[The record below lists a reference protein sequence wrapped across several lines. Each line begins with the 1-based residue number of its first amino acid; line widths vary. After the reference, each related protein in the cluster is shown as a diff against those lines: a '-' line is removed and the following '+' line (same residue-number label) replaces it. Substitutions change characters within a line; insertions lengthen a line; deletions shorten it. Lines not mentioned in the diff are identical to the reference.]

1 MMKTRAA
8 VVWETNTPFAI
19 ETLDLEPPRAGE
31 VLVKLAAAGVC
42 RSDWNVL
49 IGDTKHPLP
58 VVTGHEGAGV
68 VQEVGA
74 GVTHVKPG
82 DRVALNWAPACGEC
96 FYCLN
101 DRPSLCESYV
111 DAIWAGVQM
120 DGTPRLFKDG
130 KPLYQFCSLG
140 CFADYA
146 VVPAVSCVPVA
157 DAVPLEIAALIGCA
171 VTTGVGAALNTAQV
185 KPGSN
190 VAIYGVGGV
199 GLSTV
204 MGAKLAGAK
213 CIIAVDIAQAKRDI
227 ALGFGATH
235 FVTAG
240 PGAVDAIRS
249 LTDGR
254 GADYVFDGTGVP
266 AVQEECLEAARPGG
280 LVVFEGLAPMG
291 STTNLPGAVL
301 TRTEKTVTG
310 SYYGTSNAKRDFPRF
325 ADLYARGLLDLDRLM
340 SKTYRLEQI
349 NEAYAEMLAGGMAR
363 GVILF
368 DDGA

>member
-101 DRPSLCESYV
+101 DRPSLCEATWIRS
-111 DAIWAGVQM
+111 GRG
-120 DGTPRLFKDG
+120 DGRHASSRTANALVLP
-130 KPLYQFCSLG
+130 LG

-146 VVPAVSCVPVA
+146 VVP
-157 DAVPLEIAALIGCA
+157 
-171 VTTGVGAALNTAQV
+171 
-185 KPGSN
+185 
-190 VAIYGVGGV
+190 
-199 GLSTV
+199 
-204 MGAKLAGAK
+204 
-213 CIIAVDIAQAKRDI
+213 R
-227 ALGFGATH
+227 
-235 FVTAG
+235 
-240 PGAVDAIRS
+240 
-249 LTDGR
+249 
-254 GADYVFDGTGVP
+254 
-266 AVQEECLEAARPGG
+266 
-280 LVVFEGLAPMG
+280 
-291 STTNLPGAVL
+291 
-301 TRTEKTVTG
+301 
-310 SYYGTSNAKRDFPRF
+310 
-325 ADLYARGLLDLDRLM
+325 
-340 SKTYRLEQI
+340 
-349 NEAYAEMLAGGMAR
+349 
-363 GVILF
+363 
-368 DDGA
+368 